1 MSSNITILQY
11 KHFNIAKMSLS
22 QLNVDTMTESE
33 FVQHVKN
40 QIERAEQEI
49 ANFLCDPE
57 LTSEQFNKLLL
68 IVIAVF
74 KLKNLVPLL
83 ESEFAKT

>member
-1 MSSNITILQY
+1 
-11 KHFNIAKMSLS
+11 MSLS

>member
-1 MSSNITILQY
+1 
-11 KHFNIAKMSLS
+11 LS